1 MLCLCNITRLSF
13 HLASRDTPSDL
24 SIIHPHPRRSPAAAS
39 PPSPN
44 QSIGEAEKIPG
55 DNDDVCSSVRQ
66 RRMLP
71 TPAITQHSSPPALS
85 TPTLQHSSS
94 QQPNNSTQ
102 YSALST
108 RRPALNAQH
117 PALNK
122 PAQWSSAGGSGERS
136 SGRPVSR

>member
-71 TPAITQHSSPPALS
+71 TPAITQHSSTPALS
-85 TPTLQHSSS
+85 TPTLQQPAAQQQHSVL
-94 QQPNNSTQ
+94 STQ
-102 YSALST
+102 HSAPSAQRSAPST
-108 RRPALNAQH
+108 QQTSAVEQRWRQRRAEQRAPGQSLT
-117 PALNK
+117 
-122 PAQWSSAGGSGERS
+122 
-136 SGRPVSR
+136 V